1 MYTQYMYM
9 YMYVCIYLYKYIY
22 ICPIAYHKFA
32 HKWHMANL
40 GGYRSQEKLM
50 IYLTPERRLQPPL
63 HGSSI
68 NFHKPMAV
76 PYTCLVLP
84 GFLRWL
90 MYIFTPYSWL
100 TWRYINVHTIS
111 TMVYNQQSCIA
122 GWIYIYIY
130 RGFLNWGYPQIIH
143 FSRPFHK
150 SKKTS
155 ILGYPHFRKR
165 NPHIYILYIYI
176 YIYHQYIYI
185 YILYQKKHKFTWPA
199 ISPALRGWRVQRPA
213 ERNSGDQ

>member
-1 MYTQYMYM
+1 MYLF
-9 YMYVCIYLYKYIY
+9 INIY

-122 GWIYIYIY
+122 GWIYIY

-165 NPHIYILYIYI
+165 NPHIYIYYIYI
-176 YIYHQYIYI
+176 SPI
-185 YILYQKKHKFTWPA
+185 YILYPKKTQVHLTCDLTSSSGLTGSKTC
-199 ISPALRGWRVQRPA
+199 GTQQWRSVMTVSVVSA
-213 ERNSGDQ
+213 